1 MKKHRIKHK
10 APRDLHHQ
18 SRASVSS
25 LASGIADDFNNI
37 LTTVMG
43 ACTLIDKDDPANGEL
58 RQYVTLIRT
67 SAERAAFLSN
77 QLMRASTADQEN
89 KDCVSD
95 SPDSD
100 SVVASERDKKYGD
113 GIVPPT
119 NHSGGAPS

>member
-10 APRDLHHQ
+10 APRELHPPIPD
-18 SRASVSS
+18 SVSS

-58 RQYVTLIRT
+58 RQYVALIRT

-77 QLMRASTADQEN
+77 QLMRAS
-89 KDCVSD
+89 
-95 SPDSD
+95 SPDHETTDHVSQLTD
-100 SVVASERDKKYGD
+100 SVSVVTSERDKKTGD
-113 GIVPPT
+113 GIVPPI